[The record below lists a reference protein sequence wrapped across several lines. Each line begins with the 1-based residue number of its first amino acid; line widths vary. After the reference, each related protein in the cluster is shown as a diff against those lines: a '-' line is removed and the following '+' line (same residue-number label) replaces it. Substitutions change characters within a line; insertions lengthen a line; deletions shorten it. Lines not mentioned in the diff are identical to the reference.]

1 MTTFTAPEIPWA
13 QLAPVIVVLGA
24 AVVGV
29 LVEAFAPQRLR
40 RSIQLGLSL
49 AATAGALVAV
59 AALWNGV

>member
-1 MTTFTAPEIPWA
+1 MTTFTAPEIDWA
-13 QLAPVIVVLGA
+13 HLAPVIVVLGA

-29 LVEAFAPQRLR
+29 LVEAFAPLRLR